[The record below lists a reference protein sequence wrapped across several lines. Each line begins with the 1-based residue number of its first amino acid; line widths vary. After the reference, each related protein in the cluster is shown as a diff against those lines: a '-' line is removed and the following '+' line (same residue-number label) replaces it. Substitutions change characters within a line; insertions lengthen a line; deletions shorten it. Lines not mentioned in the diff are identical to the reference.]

1 MVSSTAAPWCRA
13 TVESR
18 TGTPGTGV
26 ITVPVLATW
35 KTETTPIWVGGEPM
49 SSLILKR
56 AKVSR
61 PSGQWRDDDYDVI
74 CKGAMVGRV
83 FLSPAVPQDRR
94 DVDAGPRLSRRPYAD
109 ARIRADSRSR
119 DGRVRRELAPLSN
132 AQATSSFWRL

>member
-1 MVSSTAAPWCRA
+1 MVSSTAAPWCGA

-74 CKGAMVGRV
+74 CKGAVVGRV

-94 DVDAGPRLSRRPYAD
+94 WMWTLAHGCHEDRTPTHGYEPT
-109 ARIRADSRSR
+109 
-119 DGRVRRELAPLSN
+119 REAAMAAFAENWPG
-132 AQATSSFWRL
+132 